1 MAMAAVRSSAYWL
14 VYLVLAVV
22 TALEIWI
29 TTLGLARGLQTPIL
43 LALSLLKAS
52 LVAAFYM
59 HLRSDSRLYLLTFL
73 LPVVMVVGFGLVM
86 LIR

>member
-1 MAMAAVRSSAYWL
+1 MTAQRSSAYWL
-14 VYLVLAVV
+14 VYLVLALI

-29 TTLGLARGLQTPIL
+29 TTLGLAQGLQTPIL

-59 HLRSDSRLYLLTFL
+59 HLRSDSRLYLLVFL
-73 LPVVMVVGFGLVM
+73 LPVLMVVGFGLVT
-86 LIR
+86 LVR

>member
-1 MAMAAVRSSAYWL
+1 MTAERGSTYWL

-22 TALEIWI
+22 TGLEIWL
-29 TTLGLARGLQTPIL
+29 TTLGLARGLQVSIL
-43 LALSLLKAS
+43 LASSLLKAS

-59 HLRSDSRLYLLTFL
+59 HLRSDSRLYLLVFL